1 VDAPSI
7 AAIKR
12 LVSTQRSALMQE
24 VTQQLALYGVQPN
37 GTILPES
44 SLQHLSDHQRRIAR
58 QIRQTVQHR
67 ISSMKP
73 ADAFTTVVREQAF
86 TALNRIVAIR
96 MAEVRGVIPPAVS
109 AGLDSEGFQVYL
121 LSLGSSALP
130 RYEWYQE
137 YLNAVLDE
145 LSMEL
150 PVLFDR
156 FRSDGIIVPR
166 EQAFMALLAA
176 VSAPELADVWAQ
188 DETLGW
194 IYEFFNDP
202 AERKKMRE
210 KSSISSSYE
219 LAVRNQFFTP
229 RYVVEFLVD
238 NSLGRLWTE
247 ITGDRDALADTAQM
261 LSIGPEDDLTP
272 QQPRSPRDL
281 RVIDPACGS
290 MHFGLYAFDLL
301 AEIYLDAWR
310 RGMLG
315 TAEEDALA
323 DEAALRAEIP
333 RYIIEDNLMGI
344 DIDRRAVQIAGL
356 TLWLR
361 AHRWWHDYGI
371 TIDARPRLSRVR
383 LATAQPMPGE
393 DQFFEEFVAGLE
405 PPVLGEIARK
415 VREELNLAGVAGSL
429 LKVEGTAERAI
440 AAIRKAKHEYMKREA
455 GQGGLFPEQHRERL
469 SATYG
474 ADITSFDGNW
484 EELETRLDA
493 ALREYIRGHAT
504 DAAAY
509 QRSLF
514 ADDTEAG
521 LAFVDLLRE
530 RYDVV
535 LMNPPFGESAKDA
548 KKYIETHY
556 PRTRNDLY
564 AAFTESFLHR
574 LKPGGY
580 LAAITSRTGF
590 FLSTYKK
597 WREEVLLQDGEP
609 VVMADLGFGVLNAM
623 VETAAYVV
631 RNIGLP
637 NR

>member
-1 VDAPSI
+1 VDAQLVT
-7 AAIKR
+7 AIKR
-12 LVSTQRSALMQE
+12 LVSTQRSALMHE

-37 GTILPES
+37 GTILPDP
-44 SLQHLSDHQRRIAR
+44 SLQHLSDHQRRIAD
-58 QIRQTVQHR
+58 QIRQSVQHR
-67 ISSMKP
+67 VSSMKP

-96 MAEVRGVIPPAVS
+96 MAEVRGVIPPAIS

-121 LSLGSSALP
+121 LSLGQSALP

-145 LSMEL
+145 LSTEL

-156 FRSDGIIVPR
+156 FRSDGLIVPR
-166 EQAFMALLAA
+166 EQAFMALLEA
-176 VSAPELADVWAQ
+176 VNESELVPVWEQ

-194 IYEFFNDP
+194 MYEFFNDP
-202 AERKKMRE
+202 DERKKMRK

-247 ITGDRDALADTAQM
+247 ITGDREALGDTAGM
-261 LSIGPEDDLTP
+261 LSLGPEDELTP
-272 QQPRSPRDL
+272 QKARSPREI

-315 TAEEDALA
+315 DTVA
-323 DEAALRAEIP
+323 DEATLRAEIP

-361 AHRWWHDYGI
+361 AHRWWNDHGI

-393 DQFFEEFVAGLE
+393 DEFFEEFVAGLE
-405 PPVLGEIARK
+405 PKVLGDIARK
-415 VREELNLAGVAGSL
+415 VREELKLAGVAGSL
-429 LKVEGTAERAI
+429 LKVEATAERAI
-440 AAIRKAKHEYMKREA
+440 QAMKKAKDEYIKWEA

-469 SATYG
+469 SVTYG
-474 ADITSFDGNW
+474 TDITSFDGNW
-484 EELETRLDA
+484 EELETRLDG

-548 KKYIETHY
+548 KKYIENHY
-556 PRTRNDLY
+556 PRTKNDLY

-590 FLSTYKK
+590 FLSSFKK
-597 WREEVLLQDGEP
+597 WREEVLLEDGQP

-631 RNIGLP
+631 RN
-637 NR
+637 RQ

>member
-1 VDAPSI
+1 MDAQLVT
-7 AAIKR
+7 AIKR
-12 LVSTQRSALMQE
+12 LVSSQRSALMQE

-37 GTILPES
+37 GTILPDT
-44 SLQHLSDHQRRIAR
+44 SLQHLSDHQRRIAD

-121 LSLGSSALP
+121 LSLGGSTLP

-145 LSMEL
+145 LSTEL

-166 EQAFMALLAA
+166 EKAFMALLDA
-176 VSAPELADVWAQ
+176 VNAPDLEDVWAQ

-247 ITGDRDALADTAQM
+247 ITGDRNALADIAEM
-261 LSIGPEDDLTP
+261 LSIGPEDELTT
-272 QQPRSPRDL
+272 QQSRSPRNL

-310 RGMLG
+310 RGML
-315 TAEEDALA
+315 ADDDANA
-323 DEAALRAEIP
+323 DEAALRLQIP
-333 RYIIEDNLMGI
+333 RYIIEYNLMGI

-361 AHRWWHDYGI
+361 AHRWWHDHGI
-371 TIDARPRLSRVR
+371 AIDARPRLSRVR

-405 PPVLGEIARK
+405 PAVLGDIAKK
-415 VREELNLAGVAGSL
+415 VRDELKLAGVAGSL

-440 AAIRKAKHEYMKREA
+440 AAIKKAKAEYMEWEA

-484 EELETRLDA
+484 EELETRLDES
-493 ALREYIRGHAT
+493 LREYIRGHAT

-548 KKYIETHY
+548 KKYIENHY
-556 PRTRNDLY
+556 PRTKNDLY

-590 FLSTYKK
+590 FLSSFKK

-631 RNIGLP
+631 RNKGLP
-637 NR
+637 IR

>member
-1 VDAPSI
+1 MDAQLVT
-7 AAIKR
+7 AIKR

-37 GTILPES
+37 GTILPDA
-44 SLQHLSDHQRRIAR
+44 SLEHLSDHQRRIAD

-86 TALNRIVAIR
+86 TALNRIVATR
-96 MAEVRGVIPPAVS
+96 MAEVRGIIPAAVS
-109 AGLDSEGFQVYL
+109 SGLDSEGFQVYL

-145 LSMEL
+145 LSTEL

-166 EQAFMALLAA
+166 EQAFMALLEA
-176 VSAPELADVWAQ
+176 VNAPELADVWEQ

-202 AERKKMRE
+202 EERKRMRK

-247 ITGDRDALADTAQM
+247 ITGDREALADTAQM
-261 LSIGPEDDLTP
+261 LSIGPEDQLTP
-272 QQPRSPRDL
+272 QQPRNPREL

-310 RGMLG
+310 RGIL
-315 TAEEDALA
+315 DAD
-323 DEAALRAEIP
+323 DEATLRTEIP
-333 RYIIEDNLMGI
+333 RFIIEENLMGI

-361 AHRWWHDYGI
+361 AHRWWHDHGI
-371 TIDARPRLSRVR
+371 QIAQRPRLSRVR

-393 DQFFEEFVAGLE
+393 DQFFEEFVAGIE

-415 VREELNLAGVAGSL
+415 VREELKLAGVAGSL

-440 AAIRKAKHEYMKREA
+440 AAIKKAKAEYIKWEA

-474 ADITSFDGNW
+474 ADIASFDGNW
-484 EELETRLDA
+484 EELETRLDE

-504 DAAAY
+504 ADAAY

-548 KKYIETHY
+548 KKYIENHY
-556 PRTRNDLY
+556 PRTKNDLY

-574 LKPGGY
+574 LKPSGY

-631 RNIGLP
+631 RKIGLP
-637 NR
+637 DR

>member
-1 VDAPSI
+1 MDAASI
-7 AAIKR
+7 SAIKR

-24 VTQQLALYGVQPN
+24 VTQQLALYGVQPS
-37 GTILPES
+37 GTLLPDD
-44 SLQHLSDHQRRIAR
+44 SLQHLSDHQRRIAD
-58 QIRQTVQHR
+58 QIRQSVQHR

-86 TALNRIVAIR
+86 TALNRIVAVR

-109 AGLDSEGFQVYL
+109 AGLDSEGFQVYA
-121 LSLGSSALP
+121 LSVGGSTLP

-145 LSMEL
+145 LSIEL

-156 FRSDGIIVPR
+156 YRSDGLIIPR
-166 EQAFMALLAA
+166 EQAFMALLDA
-176 VSAPELADVWAQ
+176 VNAEELGDVWSQ

-210 KSSISSSYE
+210 KSTISSSYE

-247 ITGDRDALADTAQM
+247 ITGDRGALADTAQM
-261 LSIGPEDDLTP
+261 LSIGPEDELTP
-272 QQPRSPRDL
+272 QTARSPRDL

-310 RGMLG
+310 RGMFP
-315 TAEEDALA
+315 TANEVT
-323 DEAALRAEIP
+323 DEATLRALIP
-333 RYIIEDNLMGI
+333 QYIIEDNLMGI

-361 AHRWWHDYGI
+361 AHRWWHDHGI
-371 TIDARPRLSRVR
+371 TVDARPRLSRVR

-393 DQFFEEFVAGLE
+393 DQFFEEFVDSLK
-405 PPVLGEIARK
+405 PTVLGEIAKK
-415 VREELNLAGVAGSL
+415 VREELKLAGVAGSL
-429 LKVEGTAERAI
+429 LQAEGTAERAI
-440 AAIRKAKHEYMKREA
+440 AAIREAKEEFLKREG
-455 GQGGLFPEQHRERL
+455 GQGGLFPELHRERL
-469 SATYG
+469 TETYG

-484 EELETRLDA
+484 EELETRLDE
-493 ALREYIRGHAT
+493 ALRQYIRYHAT
-504 DAAAY
+504 DTGAY

-556 PRTRNDLY
+556 PRTKNDLY

-574 LKPGGY
+574 LKAGGY

-590 FLSTYKK
+590 FLSSFKK

-631 RNIGLP
+631 RKTYLP
-637 NR
+637 KR

>member
-1 VDAPSI
+1 MDAYHVT
-7 AAIKR
+7 AIKR
-12 LVSTQRSALMQE
+12 LVSSQRSALAQE

-37 GTILPES
+37 GTFLPET
-44 SLQHLSDHQRRIAR
+44 SLNHLSDNQRRIAD
-58 QIRQTVQHR
+58 QIRQSVQHR

-73 ADAFTTVVREQAF
+73 ADAFSTVVREQAF
-86 TALNRIVAIR
+86 TALNRVVAIR
-96 MAEVRGVIPPAVS
+96 MAEARGIIPPALS
-109 AGLDSEGFQVYL
+109 GGLESEGFQVYL
-121 LSLGSSALP
+121 LSLGQSALP

-137 YLNAVLDE
+137 FLNAVLDE
-145 LSMEL
+145 LSTEL

-156 FRSDGIIVPR
+156 FRSDGLIVPR
-166 EQAFMALLAA
+166 EQAFMALLGEINN
-176 VSAPELADVWAQ
+176 PELESVWAQ

-202 AERKKMRE
+202 AERKKMRD
-210 KSSISSSYE
+210 KKSISSSYE

-247 ITGDRDALADTAQM
+247 ITGDREALSGTAQM
-261 LSIGPEDDLTP
+261 LSIGPEDELTP
-272 QQPRSPRDL
+272 QEPRNPREL

-310 RGMLG
+310 RGTLG
-315 TAEEDALA
+315 ETVDDEE
-323 DEAALRAEIP
+323 ALRREIP

-361 AHRWWHDYGI
+361 AHRWWHDHGI
-371 TIDARPRLSRVR
+371 TIADRPRLSRVR

-393 DQFFEEFVAGLE
+393 DEFFEEFVAGLE
-405 PPVLGEIARK
+405 PPVLADVARK
-415 VREELNLAGVAGSL
+415 VWDELKLAGVAGSL

-440 AAIRKAKHEYMKREA
+440 NAIRKAKKAYLEWET

-474 ADITSFDGNW
+474 ADIASFDGNW
-484 EELETRLDA
+484 EELETRLDG

-504 DAAAY
+504 DTAAY

-548 KKYIETHY
+548 KKYIENHY
-556 PRTRNDLY
+556 PRTKNDLY

-631 RNIGLP
+631 RNKGLP
-637 NR
+637 DR